1 MKPTPA
7 PRAAVIALTHRL
19 PFPPD
24 KGDRIRNY
32 HVVRALA
39 ARADVHLVALAD
51 EPVSPESRA
60 ALAGVCRRVEV
71 VPVSPRGRWLR
82 AAKSAALGRSLSEGL
97 FYEPAAEAVLRRW
110 AGELPGAAVVVSAS
124 PLAAYLDGLP
134 GERRRVVDMVDVD
147 SQKWRDF
154 ADSTRGVK
162 GRLYG
167 LEARRLRKLEAALP
181 GRVDA
186 VTLVSRAEAAIYDGF
201 TRPGAA
207 TVALN
212 GVDLDYFAAVPP
224 SAPVARAVAF
234 VGAMD
239 YWPNVDAACWFA
251 REVWPLVRDEYPD
264 AEFRVVGRK
273 PAPAVARL
281 AGLPGV
287 VVTGGLPDVRP
298 CVASAAAAVVPM
310 RLSRGLQNKVLEAM
324 AMAKPVVAAAPALSA
339 LAVTPGEHVLMAATP
354 AEWVAAV
361 AGLFDSPARRA
372 ELGASARAYV
382 EARHDW
388 GRCLEPLVDAVFP
401 GGGP

>member
-1 MKPTPA
+1 MNPHQA

-24 KGDRIRNY
+24 KGDRIRNS
-32 HVVRALA
+32 HVLRALS
-39 ARADVHLVALAD
+39 ARADVHLIALAD

-60 ALAGVCRRVEV
+60 ALERICTRVEV

-97 FYEPAAEAVLRRW
+97 FYEPAALATLRQW
-110 AGELPGAAVVVSAS
+110 AAELPGAAVVVSAS
-124 PLAAYLDGLP
+124 PLAPYLDQLP
-134 GERRRVVDMVDVD
+134 GEHRRVVDMVDVD
-147 SQKWRDF
+147 SQKWREF

-162 GRLYG
+162 GRLYA
-167 LEARRLRKLEAALP
+167 LESRRLRKLEATLP

-186 VTLVSRAEAAIYDGF
+186 VTLVSLAEAKVYDDF

-212 GVDLDYFAAVPP
+212 GVDLNYFAPVPT
-224 SAPVARAVAF
+224 STPVSRALAF

-239 YWPNVDAACWFA
+239 YLPNVDAACWFA
-251 REVWPLVRDEYPD
+251 TEVWPLVRANYPD

-298 CVASAAAAVVPM
+298 CVASAMAAVVPM
-310 RLSRGLQNKVLEAM
+310 RISRGLQNKVLEAM
-324 AMAKPVVAAAPALSA
+324 AMAKPVVAAAPALAA
-339 LAVTPGEHVLMAATP
+339 LAVTPGEHVLKAATP
-354 AEWVAAV
+354 AEWIAAISE
-361 AGLFDSPARRA
+361 LFDSPERRA
-372 ELGASARAYV
+372 ELGANARAFV
-382 EARHDW
+382 EANHDW
-388 GRCLEPLVDAVFP
+388 GRCLKPLGDAVLP
-401 GGGP
+401 GGGA